1 MKEVINKQNY
11 YENYGFLDSDLNAMH
26 DHLKS
31 MGLPDDILEMV
42 NEKESANIL
51 ILGSATTQNL
61 NGVSKIDKY
70 FRPDKVEQDKVI
82 IIDKNFYPLSKHK
95 KDIDWIEGK
104 DGWTNQPKSTPQFPY
119 PKFELAQA
127 DMSQLPFADHK
138 IDIVISDYTL
148 NFLDDLNQ
156 VDKTFQEIS
165 SSLSENGIALIS
177 FRGNEKYP
185 PGQDNQINNEND
197 KQEHTLRGGVTV
209 HYFPLTTYFNI
220 AKKYNLEA
228 IKTNSIGTDTFA
240 VFIKKETKKN

>member
-82 IIDKNFYPLSKHK
+82 IIDKN
-95 KDIDWIEGK
+95 
-104 DGWTNQPKSTPQFPY
+104 
-119 PKFELAQA
+119 
-127 DMSQLPFADHK
+127 
-138 IDIVISDYTL
+138 
-148 NFLDDLNQ
+148 
-156 VDKTFQEIS
+156 FQEIS